1 MNWHSQYCHL
11 TCLPAIAT
19 AGEALCAHAQAQV
32 AYLPAILKSIPKAK
46 IQAMQLAVRSV
57 WQRPMWSSM
66 PILDETI
73 AGVCQSN
80 SASTAT
86 VKNERLEDT
95 ACMTSCH
102 EDDAFGTVM
111 QWLASKA

>member
-1 MNWHSQYCHL
+1 M
-11 TCLPAIAT
+11 
-19 AGEALCAHAQAQV
+19 
-32 AYLPAILKSIPKAK
+32 AYLPEILKSIPKAK

-57 WQRPMWSSM
+57 WQRFMWSSM

-73 AGVCQSN
+73 AGVCQSK

-95 ACMTSCH
+95 ACMTNCH